1 MTTATMA
8 TYLNESMLP
17 YPFCP
22 GCGHGIIMDQL
33 NAALVKLQLDPRQVV
48 VVVDIGCVALTRE
61 YFATNWFLGLHGRAV
76 TYATGIKLANPD
88 LKVIVLMGDG
98 GFGIGGHH
106 VLNAA
111 RRNIGITVLIFNNL
125 NFGMTGGQHSVTTPQ
140 GAVTSTTRHG
150 HLERPFDIC
159 AMAIASGA
167 SFVARATTFEK
178 NLSELI
184 AEAIL
189 NDGFS
194 LVDVWELCT
203 SYYVPN
209 NQFGKVQLEGM
220 LASQNCEIGILHREK
235 RPECSRECRAEGQD
249 QIGQPAMRA
258 RPLAPRYKSRLTS
271 RQTCVIAGAAGKKI
285 ISTATAFGRGAV
297 LSGLWVSQANAY
309 PVTVGTGYS
318 TSTLILSPEEILY
331 TGISQPDLMVV
342 LFPEG
347 LAVAKAQVKQLTA
360 DKTLYISA
368 PLLPVETEA
377 KKVVIDFER
386 ASGGWARKKEYW
398 AIMALAEVLRHTQLY
413 PLEALQESL
422 SEGGSFAEQRLAA
435 IEASKGLAIGA

>member
-1 MTTATMA
+1 
-8 TYLNESMLP
+8 
-17 YPFCP
+17 
-22 GCGHGIIMDQL
+22 
-33 NAALVKLQLDPRQVV
+33 
-48 VVVDIGCVALTRE
+48 
-61 YFATNWFLGLHGRAV
+61 
-76 TYATGIKLANPD
+76 
-88 LKVIVLMGDG
+88 
-98 GFGIGGHH
+98 
-106 VLNAA
+106 
-111 RRNIGITVLIFNNL
+111 
-125 NFGMTGGQHSVTTPQ
+125 
-140 GAVTSTTRHG
+140 
-150 HLERPFDIC
+150 LERPFDVC
-159 AMAIASGA
+159 ATAIASGA
-167 SFVARATTFEK
+167 SFVARATAFEK

-209 NQFGKVQLEGM
+209 NQFSKKRLEGM
-220 LASQNCEIGILHREK
+220 LASRNCQTGILHREQ
-235 RPECSRECRAEGQD
+235 RPEYSRQRWADSQD
-249 QIGQPAMRA
+249 QRGQPAMRA
-258 RPLAPRYKSRLTS
+258 RPLAPRYKSRLIS

-285 ISTATAFGRGAV
+285 ISTATAFGQGAV

-347 LAVAKAQVKQLTA
+347 LAIAKAQVKQLTA
-360 DKTLYISA
+360 DNTLYISA
-368 PLLPVETEA
+368 SLLPVETEA
-377 KKVVIDFER
+377 RKVVIDFER
-386 ASGGWARKKEYW
+386 ASGDWASKKDYW

-422 SEGGSFAEQRLAA
+422 SKGGALAKQRLAA
-435 IEASKGLAIGA
+435 VEASRGLIDDA